1 MSHLEQIIGLKI
13 DDVVISLNL
22 QLFTVEANIYDK
34 LQLIQSDINDN
45 AQYLNSNVQSV
56 NSSLHEKLNANQN
69 AQIISF
75 NQLSTDQQAL
85 NTLVSQLQAQSIYKL
100 NSLSTSI
107 NEQKLLSFENFSQIS
122 ALITN
127 SDAKTGS
134 QFTKLQTDVSFCS
147 KETTLNSQ
155 INTLKTQISTMNDK
169 MNAFATQNQ
178 VQTQLDAI
186 KTQISGIQ
194 VQVSQ
199 MPSAQYRCIILSAYY
214 GKMYAL
220 GDYVQYMGQNGCV
233 VQV

>member
-1 MSHLEQIIGLKI
+1 MPNYQFQSII
-13 DDVVISLNL
+13 DR
-22 QLFTVEANIYDK
+22 
-34 LQLIQSDINDN
+34 
-45 AQYLNSNVQSV
+45 
-56 NSSLHEKLNANQN
+56 
-69 AQIISF
+69 
-75 NQLSTDQQAL
+75 STST